1 VAAEP
6 RQIMADFA
14 GVLLDLD
21 AQVFAGGESI
31 FGNAAMKALPVIRC
45 PPPIKSR
52 ASSSIPAFFR

>member
-1 VAAEP
+1 
-6 RQIMADFA
+6 MADFA